1 MIVIEVE
8 DPLFDDEE
16 TLSFLESVGGES
28 VQIIREPID

>member
-8 DPLFDDEE
+8 DPLFDDDE
-16 TLSFLESVGGES
+16 TLSFLKGLGGES

>member
-8 DPLFDDEE
+8 DPKFDDEQ
-16 TLSFLESVGGES
+16 TVNFLKEVGGQA